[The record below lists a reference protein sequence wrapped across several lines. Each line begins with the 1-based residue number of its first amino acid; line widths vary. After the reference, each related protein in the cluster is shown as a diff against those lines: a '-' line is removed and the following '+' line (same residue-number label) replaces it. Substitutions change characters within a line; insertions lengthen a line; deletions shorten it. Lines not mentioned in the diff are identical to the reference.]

1 MPVVDVGV
9 GEVGEDTALGCFL
22 DELGVPGVD
31 QDDYRAG
38 GFSDDLV
45 DQLECVLRAL
55 AEPDERDVGSLSG
68 GHGGHVFDLDLAG
81 DHLVS
86 ERDHGRRDEREPVLA
101 LVGDQDAQM
110 LGVPVAHERF
120 YPGES
125 SFQRTPAGYMI
136 TTERQI

>member
-9 GEVGEDTALGCFL
+9 GEVGEDAAFGGLF
-22 DELGVPGVD
+22 DEFGVSGVD
-31 QDDYRAG
+31 QDDYGAG

-45 DQLECVLRAL
+45 DQFERVLRAL

-68 GHGGHVFDLDLAG
+68 GYGGDVFDLDLAG

-86 ERDHGRRDEREPVLA
+86 ERDHGGGDEREAVLA
-101 LVGDQDAQM
+101 LVGDQDAQV

-120 YPGES
+120 
-125 SFQRTPAGYMI
+125 
-136 TTERQI
+136 